1 MEQFTKAM
9 KEGKSKGLDNSRIL
23 LPPMPWVGY
32 ASITADELE
41 NIFDYLQSLE
51 PIDNLVPAPIP
62 PQ

>member
-1 MEQFTKAM
+1 M
-9 KEGKSKGLDNSRIL
+9 KEGKSKGLDNGRML

-32 ASITADELE
+32 ASLTADELE

>member
-1 MEQFTKAM
+1 M
-9 KEGKSKGLDNSRIL
+9 L

-32 ASITADELE
+32 ASLTDDELQ

-51 PIDNLVPAPIP
+51 AIDNSVPTPLP